1 MSKCFDCLKINFNSS
16 KVRISEYGDINL
28 NTVIY
33 LSTHSTVTSVTLC
46 SCEKKKEEEEQ
57 EEEEEEQEEEEILNT
72 DNNCCLFGCCWFF
85 FFWGG
90 LFLFVVVVVL
100 VCCCCHV
107 FFPKATKSLLEFT
120 F

>member
-46 SCEKKKEEEEQ
+46 SCEKKKEEGEQ
-57 EEEEEEQEEEEILNT
+57 EEEEEQEQEEEEILNT
-72 DNNCCLFGCCWFF
+72 DNNCCLFGCCWGFF
-85 FFWGG
+85 GVG
-90 LFLFVVVVVL
+90 LFLFVVVVL

-107 FFPKATKSLLEFT
+107 FFPKRPSHC
-120 F
+120 